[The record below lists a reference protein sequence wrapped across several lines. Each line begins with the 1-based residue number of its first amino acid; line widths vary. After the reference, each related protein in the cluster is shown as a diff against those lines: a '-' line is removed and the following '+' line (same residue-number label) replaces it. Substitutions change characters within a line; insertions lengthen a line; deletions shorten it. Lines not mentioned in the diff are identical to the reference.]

1 MDPARE
7 LGKTTAES
15 RSFDGLRVLLLVVW
29 AVASFGVSWFARDL
43 QQVVAGWPFNFW
55 FAAQGAVLVFLG
67 IVVVYAI
74 VKNREER
81 KRAGAANER

>member
-1 MDPARE
+1 
-7 LGKTTAES
+7 
-15 RSFDGLRVLLLVVW
+15 
-29 AVASFGVSWFARDL
+29 
-43 QQVVAGWPFNFW
+43 VAGWPFNFW